1 MKEKLYAIPV
11 NDAFTGDCECPICRM
26 YKTLEDNAV
35 EYTMGPSYMEDDTRM
50 QTDEKGFCQKH
61 MNMIYASG
69 NKLGISL
76 ILKTHFDRILKDVTP
91 LSEKSPVRKGLF
103 KKSTEGEDSESP
115 LISYLNRLNSSCFVC
130 DRINNVFTR
139 YLDTVF
145 YLWKSD
151 EAFRKRYEDSRGFC
165 NEHFMMLMQKAPE
178 HLRGPELDEFT
189 SLTRQ
194 SYLSNMERVRDDLA
208 WFIDKFDYRNADAPW
223 KNSRDSIPRAMI
235 KLNGIIPD
243 DK

>member
-11 NDAFTGDCECPICRM
+11 NDAFSSGCECPICQM
-26 YKTLEDNAV
+26 YKTLEDNAI

-50 QTDEKGFCQKH
+50 QTDKKGFCQKH

-76 ILKTHFDRILKDVTP
+76 ILKTHFDRILKDTAP
-91 LSEKSPVRKGLF
+91 LSEKSTEKKGLF
-103 KKSTEGEDSESP
+103 KKNTGKEDSEIP
-115 LISYLNRLNSSCFVC
+115 IVSYLNRLNSSCFVC

-139 YLDTVF
+139 YIDTIF

-151 EAFRKRYEDSRGFC
+151 EQFRERYKNSLGFC
-165 NEHFMMLMQKAPE
+165 NEHFMILIQKAPE
-178 HLRGPELDEFT
+178 HLRGSELDEFT

-194 SYLSNMERVRDDLA
+194 LYLSNMERVRDDLA
-208 WFIDKFDYRNADAPW
+208 WFIEKFDYRNADAPW

>member
-11 NDAFTGDCECPICRM
+11 NDAFSSGCECPICQM
-26 YKTLEDNAV
+26 YKTLEDNAI

-76 ILKTHFDRILKDVTP
+76 ILKTHFDRILKDTAP
-91 LSEKSPVRKGLF
+91 LSEKSAEKKGLF
-103 KKSTEGEDSESP
+103 MKNTDSKDSEIP
-115 LISYLNRLNSSCFVC
+115 IVSYLSRLNSSCFVC

-139 YLDTVF
+139 YIDTIF

-151 EAFRKRYEDSRGFC
+151 EQFRERYKTSLGFC
-165 NEHFMMLMQKAPE
+165 NEHFMILIQKAPK
-178 HLRGPELDEFT
+178 HLRGSELDEFT

-194 SYLSNMERVRDDLA
+194 LYLSNMERIRDDLA
-208 WFIDKFDYRNADAPW
+208 WFIEKFDYRNADAPW